1 MALEQLDSLTPAE
14 KERYLEVCK
23 NWSNKGRSH
32 FRTPGKHNASCRDIE
47 LTKEAYRLIVE
58 GKARTSK
65 EVAAIIGCTSRTAQ
79 GHLAKLADQEKLQR
93 WRYGPNT
100 AWIYESINNQKH
112 D

>member
-32 FRTPGKHNASCRDIE
+32 SRTPGRHNASCRNIE
-47 LTKEAYRLIVE
+47 LTKEAYRLVKE
-58 GKARTSK
+58 GKTRTSK

-79 GHLAKLADQEKLQR
+79 GHLAKLANEGKLKR

-100 AWIYESINNQKH
+100 AWIYEPIDNSKK
-112 D
+112 